1 MVQYGHQDG
10 GQRHGL
16 GTLSQAQ
23 GKQLAPGRLHQD
35 RLHLLATS
43 KPELQITV
51 QCFNFNAF
59 QKLITFNSLNK
70 GL

>member
-23 GKQLAPGRLHQD
+23 GEQLAPGRLHQD

-43 KPELQITV
+43 RPDLQITLSSHRI
-51 QCFNFNAF
+51 QTMCKAEASILLHFKN
-59 QKLITFNSLNK
+59 
-70 GL
+70 